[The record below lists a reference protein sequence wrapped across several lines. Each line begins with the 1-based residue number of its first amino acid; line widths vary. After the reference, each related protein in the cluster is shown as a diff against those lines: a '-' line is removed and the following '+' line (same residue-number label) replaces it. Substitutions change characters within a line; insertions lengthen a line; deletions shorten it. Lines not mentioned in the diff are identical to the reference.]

1 MDRIRNIQSGH
12 DDNVP
17 LIASSEPTSYNSG
30 DVAMQEIEDT
40 PLFSPPMVASPE
52 IMDAKGGAYRN
63 FSTPSSG
70 GGYRNFSTAS
80 TTFDV
85 EDGSQHQR
93 GSHHIKRFDHRE
105 ARKSLLIT
113 GASKL
118 LITIFFSAAMCV
130 TLKSWEGF
138 RHPVVLS
145 RKDLQIFNSLTIGL
159 SLCLGLNL
167 LASLKH
173 YASVFRWT
181 FLTRRYVSLEVFDLI
196 LHLSSLA
203 KVTKLMII
211 SSPGFRGKTWLRRF
225 RWFKDVRD
233 DGTKWMWLAC
243 LAWLLV
249 NIGSQVLVAL
259 LSLFWPTNN
268 SELPLLV
275 KGDVAVADLN
285 VWYIDPLKPDSAVD
299 PEEMISGA
307 PLDAAWTF
315 GMAAMAYPV
324 YDLPN
329 IQNDLSGL
337 TGVPIY
343 RSNGGYTYRFFNREP
358 AHQWLNYL
366 ASSRNVTAAATCTQ
380 LELKDDEVHSVEGR
394 PLFLVAREPGTE
406 EFLEYELPEAASGSI
421 TWTASVFPHCGARC
435 TNFTVTQLGIEDDPV
450 DKTSLF
456 LCNSTLGAVTEPYG
470 KYDIEVRTRNDTD
483 AIYGTDGFARIA
495 AGAIGWAG
503 LYNDPFDDRQV
514 RSYSQGSKWSPAHNI
529 NKEQVEDLL
538 MHFTINAVA
547 AFDDHGIR
555 YTLASQIVVPTQ
567 GQQLDVDWSYIF
579 SILGGICGI
588 QFLALLLLVLFA
600 HRTIVR
606 DDSYFSMA
614 MLLRPVVSRVGEGGM
629 LMSGDEIKESK
640 ALKWKKIRYD
650 YREGADGE
658 PNRVAI
664 FWEGRDQKEGRKSW
678 AAGSYS

>member
-1 MDRIRNIQSGH
+1 MDRIRTVQSGH
-12 DDNVP
+12 DDIVP
-17 LIASSEPTSYNSG
+17 LITSSEPTSYNSG
-30 DVAMQEIEDT
+30 DVVIQEVDDT
-40 PLFSPPMVASPE
+40 PVFSPPMVASPE

-70 GGYRNFSTAS
+70 SYRKFSTAS
-80 TTFDV
+80 TTFDM
-85 EDGSQHQR
+85 EDGSQH
-93 GSHHIKRFDHRE
+93 GKESHHIKRFDHRE

-118 LITIFFSAAMCV
+118 LITIFFSAAMCI

-138 RHPVVLS
+138 RHPIVLS
-145 RKDLQIFNSLTIGL
+145 KKDLRVFNSLTIGL

-181 FLTRRYVSLEVFDLI
+181 FLSRRYVSLEVFDLI

-243 LAWLLV
+243 LAWLLI
-249 NIGSQVLVAL
+249 NISSQVLVAL

-268 SELPLLV
+268 SELPLLS
-275 KGDVAVADLN
+275 KGNVTVADLN
-285 VWYIDPLKPDSAVD
+285 AWYVDKTSPELAVD
-299 PEEMISGA
+299 PEKMMNGA
-307 PLDAAWTF
+307 PLDAAWTY
-315 GMAAMAYPV
+315 GMAGMAYPV
-324 YDLPN
+324 FN
-329 IQNDLSGL
+329 ISDIQKDLSGQ

-343 RSNGGYTYRFFNREP
+343 KGDGTYTYRFFNREP
-358 AHQWLNYL
+358 THQWLNYM
-366 ASSRNVTAAATCTQ
+366 ASSRNITAKATCTQ
-380 LELKDDEVHSVEGR
+380 LELKDSEVQNRDSGR
-394 PLFLVAREPGTE
+394 AYLVAREPGTE
-406 EFLEYELPEAASGSI
+406 EYLEWEFPEIASGSM
-421 TWTASVFPHCGARC
+421 TYAASLDPHCGDRC
-435 TNFTVTQLGIEDDPV
+435 TNFTITQIGIKDDPV
-450 DKTSLF
+450 SKTSVF
-456 LCNSTLGAVTEPYG
+456 ICNSTLSNVTDPIG
-470 KYDIEVRTRNDTD
+470 NKDITMRTRSDF
-483 AIYGTDGFARIA
+483 AAVYGTNGFARTA

-503 LYNDPFDDRQV
+503 LWTDTWPDRQY
-514 RSYSQGSKWSPAHNI
+514 RSYIQGNKWSPARNMQA
-529 NKEQVEDLL
+529 NEVEDLL

-555 YTLASQIVVPTQ
+555 YNLMSQTVVPTQ
-567 GQQLDVDWSYIF
+567 GQQLDIDWPYIF

-588 QFLALLLLVLFA
+588 QFVALVLLVLFA
-600 HRTIVR
+600 HRTIIR

-614 MLLRPVVSRVGEGGM
+614 MLLRPVVSRIGEGGM
-629 LMSGDEIKESK
+629 LLSGDEIKESK

>member
-1 MDRIRNIQSGH
+1 
-12 DDNVP
+12 
-17 LIASSEPTSYNSG
+17 
-30 DVAMQEIEDT
+30 
-40 PLFSPPMVASPE
+40 MVASPE
-52 IMDAKGGAYRN
+52 ILDNKGGAYRN
-63 FSTPSSG
+63 FSVPSTVRSH
-70 GGYRNFSTAS
+70 RNFSTNSS
-80 TTFDV
+80 TFGV
-85 EDGSQHQR
+85 EDGSQHEK

-118 LITIFFSAAMCV
+118 LITIFFSAAMCF

-138 RHPVVLS
+138 RHPIVLS

-211 SSPGFRGKTWLRRF
+211 SSPGFRGKTWLRKF

-259 LSLFWPTNN
+259 LSLFWPTK
-268 SELPLLV
+268 SSDIPLLSRGNV
-275 KGDVAVADLN
+275 TVADLN
-285 VWYIDPLKPDSAVD
+285 FWYVDTTTPDAEAIS
-299 PEEMISGA
+299 EEMGSA
-307 PLDAAWTF
+307 TALEAAWTF
-315 GMAAMAYPV
+315 GMAATAYPV
-324 YDLPN
+324 YDLSN
-329 IQNDLSGL
+329 IQTDLSGL
-337 TGVPIY
+337 PGVPIY
-343 RSNGGYTYRFFNREP
+343 QGDGAYHYRFLNRDP
-358 AHQWLNYL
+358 AHQWTNYL
-366 ASSRNVTAAATCTQ
+366 TSSRNVTATAACTQ
-380 LELKDDEVHSVEGR
+380 LEILNGTLQDIGDE
-394 PLFLVAREPGTE
+394 PLYLEARMPGTE
-406 EFLEYELPEAASGSI
+406 EYVHWAVPEGASGSV
-421 TWTASVFPHCGARC
+421 TWVASVDSHCGARC
-435 TNFTVTQLGIEDDPV
+435 TNFTVMQLGIPDSRVND
-450 DKTSLF
+450 TSLF
-456 LCNSTLGAVTEPYG
+456 LCNSTLGRVTTAYAAD
-470 KYDIEVRTRNDTD
+470 DITVRSANDT
-483 AIYGTDGFARIA
+483 AAVYGTDNFARIA
-495 AGAIGWAG
+495 AGAIGWTG
-503 LYNDPFDDRQV
+503 LYAVGWDDRQAQ
-514 RSYSQGSKWSPAHNI
+514 SYSQGSIASPAHNVQKQEI
-529 NKEQVEDLL
+529 EDIL
-538 MHFTINAVA
+538 MRFTIGAVA
-547 AFDDHGIR
+547 SFDDHGIR
-555 YTLASQIVVPTQ
+555 YNLTSQTVVPTQ

-614 MLLRPVVSRVGEGGM
+614 MLLRPVVSRIGEGGM
-629 LMSGDEIKESK
+629 LMSGEEIKESK